1 MATIKVKGS
10 KCQIVGNYN
19 KSAVDRELT
28 FQMPNYWFTPSYK
41 RGHWD
46 GNIHF
51 LKKDQFSIGFLQ
63 RVLDIMP
70 EDTEVLAHN
79 PMPDIES
86 LAEFVQKANLT
97 DPKRDYQYEALKAGI
112 THKLGIIKLATNA
125 GKSRIIAGI
134 VSAFPN
140 CNFLILANRIDV
152 LKEIEKELDKFVV
165 GDNYELATFQK
176 AKNYDLDHVGGV
188 IVDECPAIA
197 ADTFFKVLDACEYA
211 SIKLGFSAT
220 PNRSDGKDYLIEA
233 GIGRPIVEVEQQ
245 ELIKRGISVKP
256 KIYMVPFNVQFL
268 EGETYTNAEDM
279 LINSAV
285 RNNLIAKLAK
295 GRKETVILFKRH
307 CHGKIIQG
315 LIPGSRYIDGTCKAD
330 RRERTKKDFIA
341 GRIDTLIASN
351 IFDTGVNLPNI
362 KTLILAWAGKS
373 EHGLTQKIGRA
384 VRNFAG
390 KEGVDIFVF
399 YEKGHKHFNKHSKI
413 RLNKLIEDGYDVEIY
428 KDDNK

>member
-41 RGHWD
+41 NGHWD

-51 LKKDQFSIGFLQ
+51 LKKDQFAIGFLQ

-79 PMPDIES
+79 PMPDIDALSTYVEK
-86 LAEFVQKANLT
+86 AEL
-97 DPKRDYQYEALKAGI
+97 RDYQYKAIKAGI
-112 THKLGIIKLATNA
+112 THKLGIIKYATNA
-125 GKSRIIAGI
+125 GKSRVIAGL

-152 LKEIEKELDKFVV
+152 LAEIEKELDKFVV
-165 GDNYELATFQK
+165 GNNYELATFQK

-188 IVDECPAIA
+188 IVDECPSIA
-197 ADTFFKVLDACEYA
+197 ADTFFKVLDACTYA

-220 PNRSDGKDYLIEA
+220 PHRSDGKDYLIEA
-233 GIGRPIVEVEQQ
+233 GIGRPIIEIEQS
-245 ELIKRGISVKP
+245 ELIERGISVKP

-279 LINSAV
+279 LVNSAV

-295 GRKETVILFKRH
+295 GKKETVILFKRIA
-307 CHGKIIQG
+307 HGKIIQD
-315 LIPGSRYIDGTCKAD
+315 LIPGSSYVDGSSSPD
-330 RRERTKKDFIA
+330 ERGRIKKDFIA
-341 GRIDTLIASN
+341 GRIDTLVASN

-384 VRNFAG
+384 VRNFKG
-390 KEGVDIFVF
+390 KDGVDIFVF

-428 KDDNK
+428 K

>member
-1 MATIKVKGS
+1 MAIVKVKGN
-10 KCQIVGNYN
+10 KCEIVGNYN
-19 KSAVDRELT
+19 KDLVDDELT

-41 RGHWD
+41 AGHWD

-51 LKKDQFSIGFLQ
+51 LKKNHFPIGFLQ
-63 RVLDIMP
+63 RVLNVLP
-70 EDTEVLAHN
+70 EDTECLAHN
-79 PMPDIES
+79 PVPDIDS
-86 LAEFVQKANLT
+86 LAEFVTKANLT
-97 DPKRDYQYEALKAGI
+97 DEKRDYQYEAVKAGI

-125 GKSRIIAGI
+125 GKSRVIAGI
-134 VSAFPN
+134 VSAYPT

-152 LKEIEKELDKFVV
+152 LKEIENELDKFVV

-188 IVDECPAIA
+188 IVDECPAIG
-197 ADTFFKVLDACEYA
+197 ADTFFKVLDSCKYA
-211 SIKLGFSAT
+211 SIRLGFSAT

-233 GIGRPIVEVEQQ
+233 GIGQPITEIEQH

-256 KIYMVPFNVQFL
+256 KIYIVPFNVQFL
-268 EGETYTNAEDM
+268 EGEIYKNAEDM
-279 LINSAV
+279 LINSV
-285 RNNLIAKLAK
+285 IRNNLIAKLAK
-295 GRKETVILFKRH
+295 GRKETVILFKRIA
-307 CHGKIIQG
+307 HGELIHR
-315 LIPGSRYIDGTCKAD
+315 LIPNSTYIDGTD
-330 RRERTKKDFIA
+330 TSSRREHVKKNFID
-341 GRIDTLIASN
+341 GNIDCLIASN
-351 IFDTGVNLPNI
+351 IFDTGINLPNM

-384 VRNFAG
+384 VRNFDG

-428 KDDNK
+428 KDGK